1 MTYRRVQFIA
11 YRIYTGAAL
20 GADGTESH
28 FVGPQDPVSDLSVRL
43 DLMTEAIHAAA
54 NSPDIDSDPSVL
66 KVFVAPE
73 FYFRPRTGAYPDKGF
88 LGAMGAAPTRGTIMG
103 ELFPK
108 LQGAD
113 WKDWLFVLGT
123 AMVENR
129 MAGERRKPPG
139 EIEMLNLA
147 LVQKGDRS
155 LVVQKKRRGPT
166 DWLDLPDVCPA
177 AKDVKGFGGNW
188 PSYFEGAFPL
198 SYPEELNDTLLPGR
212 GIDRGG
218 IVRLDGITFGIEIC
232 ADHGFERLRGIA
244 MESGDSYAQIQI
256 VPACGTWIIDARV
269 ATLKGGLVFGVDGAS
284 KTLAISPAKSESGHH
299 SELKRVTSE
308 NSRPPLAKGS
318 TPTLEEF
325 PVLSTVRIH
334 SELAKV
340 QQVFWLPPDNCPT
353 NPTASLPEL
362 AIYGSVPVPPEVTA

>member
-1 MTYRRVQFIA
+1 MTYRKVQFIA
-11 YRIYTGAAL
+11 YRIYTGAAV
-20 GADGTESH
+20 GADGMGTH
-28 FVGPQDPVSDLSVRL
+28 FVGPRDPVSDLSVRL

-54 NSPDIDSDPSVL
+54 NSPDINRDPSVL

-73 FYFRPRTGAYPDKGF
+73 FYFRPRTGAYPDNGL

-103 ELFPK
+103 ELSAK
-108 LQGAD
+108 LHGPD
-113 WKDWLFVLGT
+113 WKDWLFVFGT

-129 MAGERRKPPG
+129 MAGEPRKPPG

-155 LVVQKKRRGPT
+155 LVVQKKRRGSE
-166 DWLDLPDVCPA
+166 DWMDFPDVSPVA
-177 AKDVKGFGGNW
+177 EDVKGFGGQW

-198 SYPEELNDTLLPGR
+198 SYSEELNDRVLPGR

-244 MESGDSYAQIQI
+244 MESGDVYAQIQI
-256 VPACGTWIIDARV
+256 VPACGTWIVDARV
-269 ATLKGGLVFGVDGAS
+269 ATLKGGLIFGVDGAM
-284 KTLAISPAKSESGHH
+284 KTLVASPAKSESGYH
-299 SELKRVTSE
+299 SELKMVTSE

-318 TPTLEEF
+318 TPTLEAF
-325 PVLSTVRIH
+325 PVLATVRRIH

-340 QQVFWLPPDNCPT
+340 QEVFWLPPDNQ
-353 NPTASLPEL
+353 PEL
-362 AIYGSVPVPPEVTA
+362 AIYGSVPIPSEVTA